1 MQDLPVHHSQRMIAQ
16 GPGYCDF
23 EVYLRPTSDFMA
35 HVASKGQWLVVLSPQ
50 SVADDVIAIHREAL
64 EKYESLQSSS
74 FGPLSCAESS

>member
-1 MQDLPVHHSQRMIAQ
+1 
-16 GPGYCDF
+16 
-23 EVYLRPTSDFMA
+23 MA

>member
-1 MQDLPVHHSQRMIAQ
+1 
-16 GPGYCDF
+16 
-23 EVYLRPTSDFMA
+23 MA

-74 FGPLSCAESS
+74 FSVPLVFLVAPSYSIGLSFG